1 MSMDYKISR
10 EEIEKLV
17 NQVVLTANETVN
29 LLGVTTQKITCTCKT
44 RANCSY

>member
-1 MSMDYKISR
+1 MSR

-29 LLGVTTQKITCTCKT
+29 LLGVTTKD
-44 RANCSY
+44 YMYL